1 MGDDKCKMMNDFII
15 NNLSYIELAA
25 SLFGLVYVVFEV
37 LQKNFMW
44 YLWVLTSI
52 TFGIVYYYSHI
63 YAYMGLQIYYVAMGI
78 YGIYSWRRAKALAKR
93 AAAQLSTQPST
104 QLSTQPAS
112 NGGAAHKLSEIS
124 NSGAATQP
132 GELGSE
138 DADILV
144 VRKMSREVAILS
156 TLFSIIVFFILTYI
170 LKCTEDPNPWLDS
183 FCSVIS
189 MLATFWLS
197 RQYLQNWYLWIVC
210 NVASTILSL
219 SVEQY
224 YAALLY
230 FIMIGMAV
238 WGLWHWN
245 KNGVKC

>member
-1 MGDDKCKMMNDFII
+1 MMNDFII

-93 AAAQLSTQPST
+93 AAAQP
-104 QLSTQPAS
+104 
-112 NGGAAHKLSEIS
+112 
-124 NSGAATQP
+124 ATQP
-132 GELGSE
+132 GELSSE

-144 VRKMSREVAILS
+144 VRRMSREVAILS

-230 FIMIGMAV
+230 FIMIGMAI

>member
-1 MGDDKCKMMNDFII
+1 MDDKCKMMNDFII

-93 AAAQLSTQPST
+93 AAAQP
-104 QLSTQPAS
+104 
-112 NGGAAHKLSEIS
+112 
-124 NSGAATQP
+124 ATQP
-132 GELGSE
+132 GELSSE

-144 VRKMSREVAILS
+144 VRRMSREVAILS
-156 TLFSIIVFFILTYI
+156 TFFSIIVFFILTYI

-230 FIMIGMAV
+230 FVMIGMAI

>member
-1 MGDDKCKMMNDFII
+1 MMNDFII

-93 AAAQLSTQPST
+93 AAAQLVAQSPSQPAAQPAIGAGAPGNSCELRNSSAVT
-104 QLSTQPAS
+104 QL
-112 NGGAAHKLSEIS
+112 
-124 NSGAATQP
+124 
-132 GELGSE
+132 GEPRSE

-144 VRKMSREVAILS
+144 VRRMSREVAILS
-156 TLFSIIVFFILTYI
+156 TLFAIIVFFILTYI

-230 FIMIGMAV
+230 FVMIGMAI

>member
-1 MGDDKCKMMNDFII
+1 MMNDFII

-93 AAAQLSTQPST
+93 AAAQPATQSAS
-104 QLSTQPAS
+104 QSAAQPAI
-112 NGGAAHKLSEIS
+112 GAGAPG
-124 NSGAATQP
+124 NSCELRNSSAATQL
-132 GELGSE
+132 GEPRSE

-144 VRKMSREVAILS
+144 VRRMSREVAILS

-197 RQYLQNWYLWIVC
+197 RQYLQNWYLWIAC

-230 FIMIGMAV
+230 FIMIGMAI

>member
-1 MGDDKCKMMNDFII
+1 MNDFII

-93 AAAQLSTQPST
+93 AAAQP
-104 QLSTQPAS
+104 
-112 NGGAAHKLSEIS
+112 
-124 NSGAATQP
+124 ATQP
-132 GELGSE
+132 GELRSE

-156 TLFSIIVFFILTYI
+156 TLFSIIGFFILTYI

-219 SVEQY
+219 SVAQY

-230 FIMIGMAV
+230 FVMIGMAI

>member
-1 MGDDKCKMMNDFII
+1 MMNDFII

-93 AAAQLSTQPST
+93 AAAQPVTQSAS
-104 QLSTQPAS
+104 QSAAQPAI
-112 NGGAAHKLSEIS
+112 GAGAPG
-124 NSGAATQP
+124 NSCELRNSSAATQL
-132 GELGSE
+132 GEPRSE

-144 VRKMSREVAILS
+144 VRRMSREVAILS
-156 TLFSIIVFFILTYI
+156 TLFAIIVFFILTYI

-230 FIMIGMAV
+230 FVMIGMAI

>member
-1 MGDDKCKMMNDFII
+1 MNDFII

-25 SLFGLVYVVFEV
+25 SLFGLVYVLFEV

-93 AAAQLSTQPST
+93 AAAQP
-104 QLSTQPAS
+104 
-112 NGGAAHKLSEIS
+112 
-124 NSGAATQP
+124 ATQP
-132 GELGSE
+132 GELSSE

-144 VRKMSREVAILS
+144 VRRMSREVAILS

-219 SVEQY
+219 SVAQY

-230 FIMIGMAV
+230 FVMIGMAI

>member
-1 MGDDKCKMMNDFII
+1 MNDFII

-93 AAAQLSTQPST
+93 AAAQPGA

-112 NGGAAHKLSEIS
+112 NGGAARKLS

-219 SVEQY
+219 SVAQY

>member
-1 MGDDKCKMMNDFII
+1 MMNDFII

-93 AAAQLSTQPST
+93 AAAQP
-104 QLSTQPAS
+104 
-112 NGGAAHKLSEIS
+112 
-124 NSGAATQP
+124 ATQP

-219 SVEQY
+219 SVAQY

-230 FIMIGMAV
+230 FVMIGMAI

>member
-93 AAAQLSTQPST
+93 AAAQP
-104 QLSTQPAS
+104 
-112 NGGAAHKLSEIS
+112 
-124 NSGAATQP
+124 ATQP
-132 GELGSE
+132 GELSSE

-144 VRKMSREVAILS
+144 VRRMSREVAILS

-197 RQYLQNWYLWIVC
+197 RQYLQNWYLWILC

-219 SVEQY
+219 SVAQY

>member
-1 MGDDKCKMMNDFII
+1 MNDFII

-93 AAAQLSTQPST
+93 VAAQPVAQSAA
-104 QLSTQPAS
+104 QPAI
-112 NGGAAHKLSEIS
+112 GAGALGNSCELR

-230 FIMIGMAV
+230 FVMIGMAI

>member
-1 MGDDKCKMMNDFII
+1 MNDFII

-93 AAAQLSTQPST
+93 AAAQLSTQPT
-104 QLSTQPAS
+104 S
-112 NGGAAHKLSEIS
+112 NGGAARKLSEVS
-124 NSGAATQP
+124 NSSAATQPGELRNSGAATQP

-230 FIMIGMAV
+230 FVMIGMAI

>member
-1 MGDDKCKMMNDFII
+1 MMNDFII

-93 AAAQLSTQPST
+93 AAAQ
-104 QLSTQPAS
+104 
-112 NGGAAHKLSEIS
+112 
-124 NSGAATQP
+124 P
-132 GELGSE
+132 GELGIE

-230 FIMIGMAV
+230 FVMIGMAI

>member
-1 MGDDKCKMMNDFII
+1 MNDFII

-93 AAAQLSTQPST
+93 AAAQPV
-104 QLSTQPAS
+104 
-112 NGGAAHKLSEIS
+112 
-124 NSGAATQP
+124 TQP

-144 VRKMSREVAILS
+144 VRRMSREVAILS

-219 SVEQY
+219 SVAQY

>member
-1 MGDDKCKMMNDFII
+1 MMNDFII

-93 AAAQLSTQPST
+93 AAAQP
-104 QLSTQPAS
+104 
-112 NGGAAHKLSEIS
+112 
-124 NSGAATQP
+124 ATQP

-197 RQYLQNWYLWIVC
+197 RQYLQNWYLWIAC

>member
-1 MGDDKCKMMNDFII
+1 MNDFII

-93 AAAQLSTQPST
+93 AAAQP
-104 QLSTQPAS
+104 
-112 NGGAAHKLSEIS
+112 
-124 NSGAATQP
+124 ATQP
-132 GELGSE
+132 GELRSE

-144 VRKMSREVAILS
+144 VRRMSREVAILS

>member
-1 MGDDKCKMMNDFII
+1 MMNDFII

-93 AAAQLSTQPST
+93 AAAQP
-104 QLSTQPAS
+104 
-112 NGGAAHKLSEIS
+112 
-124 NSGAATQP
+124 ATQP
-132 GELGSE
+132 GEPRSE

-230 FIMIGMAV
+230 FVMIGMAI

>member
-1 MGDDKCKMMNDFII
+1 MMNDFII

-93 AAAQLSTQPST
+93 AAAQPAA
-104 QLSTQPAS
+104 QLAAQPAI
-112 NGGAAHKLSEIS
+112 GAGAPG
-124 NSGAATQP
+124 NSCELRNSSAATQP
-132 GELGSE
+132 GELSSE

-144 VRKMSREVAILS
+144 VRRMSREVAILS
-156 TLFSIIVFFILTYI
+156 TLFAIIVFFILTYI

-219 SVEQY
+219 SVAQY

-245 KNGVKC
+245 ENGVKC

>member
-1 MGDDKCKMMNDFII
+1 MNDFII

-93 AAAQLSTQPST
+93 AAAQP
-104 QLSTQPAS
+104 
-112 NGGAAHKLSEIS
+112 
-124 NSGAATQP
+124 ATQP
-132 GELGSE
+132 GEPRSE

-219 SVEQY
+219 SVAQY

-230 FIMIGMAV
+230 FVMIGMAI

>member
-1 MGDDKCKMMNDFII
+1 MNDFII

-93 AAAQLSTQPST
+93 AAAQP
-104 QLSTQPAS
+104 
-112 NGGAAHKLSEIS
+112 
-124 NSGAATQP
+124 ATQP
-132 GELGSE
+132 GELSSE

-144 VRKMSREVAILS
+144 VRRMSREVAILS

-230 FIMIGMAV
+230 FVMIGMAI

>member
-1 MGDDKCKMMNDFII
+1 MMNDFII

-52 TFGIVYYYSHI
+52 TFGLVYYYSHI

-93 AAAQLSTQPST
+93 AAAQP
-104 QLSTQPAS
+104 
-112 NGGAAHKLSEIS
+112 
-124 NSGAATQP
+124 ATQP

-144 VRKMSREVAILS
+144 VRRMSREVAILS

-230 FIMIGMAV
+230 FVMIGMAV

>member
-1 MGDDKCKMMNDFII
+1 MNDFII

-25 SLFGLVYVVFEV
+25 SLFGLVYVLFEV

-93 AAAQLSTQPST
+93 AAAQPGA

-112 NGGAAHKLSEIS
+112 NGGAARKLS

-132 GELGSE
+132 GELRNSSAATQLGELRSE

-156 TLFSIIVFFILTYI
+156 TLFAIIVFFILTYI

>member
-1 MGDDKCKMMNDFII
+1 MNDFII
-15 NNLSYIELAA
+15 NNLSSIELAA

-93 AAAQLSTQPST
+93 AAAQP
-104 QLSTQPAS
+104 
-112 NGGAAHKLSEIS
+112 
-124 NSGAATQP
+124 ATQP

-230 FIMIGMAV
+230 FVMIGMAI

>member
-1 MGDDKCKMMNDFII
+1 MMNDFII

-93 AAAQLSTQPST
+93 AAAQP
-104 QLSTQPAS
+104 
-112 NGGAAHKLSEIS
+112 
-124 NSGAATQP
+124 ATQP
-132 GELGSE
+132 GELRSE

-219 SVEQY
+219 SVAQY

-230 FIMIGMAV
+230 FVMIGMAI

-245 KNGVKC
+245 KHGVKC

>member
-1 MGDDKCKMMNDFII
+1 MMNDFII

-93 AAAQLSTQPST
+93 AAAQP
-104 QLSTQPAS
+104 
-112 NGGAAHKLSEIS
+112 
-124 NSGAATQP
+124 ATQP

-144 VRKMSREVAILS
+144 VRRMSREVAILS

-230 FIMIGMAV
+230 FIMIGMAI

>member
-1 MGDDKCKMMNDFII
+1 MNDFII

-93 AAAQLSTQPST
+93 AAAQP
-104 QLSTQPAS
+104 
-112 NGGAAHKLSEIS
+112 
-124 NSGAATQP
+124 ATQP
-132 GELGSE
+132 GELSSE

-144 VRKMSREVAILS
+144 VRRMSREVAILS

-219 SVEQY
+219 SVAQY

>member
-1 MGDDKCKMMNDFII
+1 MNDFII

-78 YGIYSWRRAKALAKR
+78 YGIYSWRRSKALAKR
-93 AAAQLSTQPST
+93 AAAQP
-104 QLSTQPAS
+104 
-112 NGGAAHKLSEIS
+112 
-124 NSGAATQP
+124 ATQP
-132 GELGSE
+132 GELSSE

-144 VRKMSREVAILS
+144 VRRMSREVAILS

-197 RQYLQNWYLWIVC
+197 RQYLQNWYLWILC

-219 SVEQY
+219 SVAQY

>member
-1 MGDDKCKMMNDFII
+1 MMNDFII

-93 AAAQLSTQPST
+93 SAAQP
-104 QLSTQPAS
+104 
-112 NGGAAHKLSEIS
+112 G
-124 NSGAATQP
+124 TQP
-132 GELGSE
+132 GELSSE

-230 FIMIGMAV
+230 FVMIGMAI

>member
-1 MGDDKCKMMNDFII
+1 MMNDFII

-93 AAAQLSTQPST
+93 AAAQP
-104 QLSTQPAS
+104 
-112 NGGAAHKLSEIS
+112 
-124 NSGAATQP
+124 ATQP
-132 GELGSE
+132 GELSSE

-144 VRKMSREVAILS
+144 VRRMSREVAILS
-156 TLFSIIVFFILTYI
+156 TLFAIIVFFILTYI

-219 SVEQY
+219 SVAQY

>member
-1 MGDDKCKMMNDFII
+1 MMNDFII

-93 AAAQLSTQPST
+93 AAAQP
-104 QLSTQPAS
+104 
-112 NGGAAHKLSEIS
+112 
-124 NSGAATQP
+124 ATQP
-132 GELGSE
+132 GELRSE

-144 VRKMSREVAILS
+144 VRRMSREVAILS

-219 SVEQY
+219 SVAQY

-230 FIMIGMAV
+230 FIMIGMAL

>member
-1 MGDDKCKMMNDFII
+1 MNDFII

-93 AAAQLSTQPST
+93 AAAQP
-104 QLSTQPAS
+104 
-112 NGGAAHKLSEIS
+112 
-124 NSGAATQP
+124 ATQP
-132 GELGSE
+132 GEPRSE

-144 VRKMSREVAILS
+144 VRRMSREVAILS

-230 FIMIGMAV
+230 FIMIGMAI

>member
-1 MGDDKCKMMNDFII
+1 MMNDFII

-93 AAAQLSTQPST
+93 AAAQP
-104 QLSTQPAS
+104 
-112 NGGAAHKLSEIS
+112 
-124 NSGAATQP
+124 ATQP
-132 GELGSE
+132 GEPRSE

-230 FIMIGMAV
+230 FVMIGMAV

>member
-1 MGDDKCKMMNDFII
+1 MNDFII

-93 AAAQLSTQPST
+93 AAAQP
-104 QLSTQPAS
+104 
-112 NGGAAHKLSEIS
+112 
-124 NSGAATQP
+124 ATQP
-132 GELGSE
+132 GELRSE

-219 SVEQY
+219 SVAQY

>member
-1 MGDDKCKMMNDFII
+1 MMNDFII

-93 AAAQLSTQPST
+93 AAAQP
-104 QLSTQPAS
+104 
-112 NGGAAHKLSEIS
+112 
-124 NSGAATQP
+124 ATQP
-132 GELGSE
+132 GELRSE

-144 VRKMSREVAILS
+144 VRRMSREVAILS

-230 FIMIGMAV
+230 FIMIGMAI

>member
-1 MGDDKCKMMNDFII
+1 MMNDFII

-93 AAAQLSTQPST
+93 AAAQPATQPSA
-104 QLSTQPAS
+104 QPAI
-112 NGGAAHKLSEIS
+112 GAGAPGNSCELR

-132 GELGSE
+132 GEPRSE

-144 VRKMSREVAILS
+144 VRRMSREVAILS
-156 TLFSIIVFFILTYI
+156 TLFSFIVFFILTYI

-230 FIMIGMAV
+230 FVMIGMAV

>member
-1 MGDDKCKMMNDFII
+1 MMNDFII

-93 AAAQLSTQPST
+93 AAAQP
-104 QLSTQPAS
+104 
-112 NGGAAHKLSEIS
+112 
-124 NSGAATQP
+124 ATQP

-219 SVEQY
+219 SVAQY

>member
-1 MGDDKCKMMNDFII
+1 MNDFII

-93 AAAQLSTQPST
+93 AAAQP
-104 QLSTQPAS
+104 
-112 NGGAAHKLSEIS
+112 
-124 NSGAATQP
+124 ATQP
-132 GELGSE
+132 GELSSE

-144 VRKMSREVAILS
+144 VRRMSREVAILS

-219 SVEQY
+219 SVAQY

-230 FIMIGMAV
+230 FVMIGMAI

>member
-1 MGDDKCKMMNDFII
+1 MNDFII

-25 SLFGLVYVVFEV
+25 SLFGLVYVLFEV

-93 AAAQLSTQPST
+93 AAAQP
-104 QLSTQPAS
+104 
-112 NGGAAHKLSEIS
+112 
-124 NSGAATQP
+124 ATQP
-132 GELGSE
+132 GELSSE

-144 VRKMSREVAILS
+144 VRRMSREVAILS

-219 SVEQY
+219 SVAQY

>member
-93 AAAQLSTQPST
+93 AAAQP
-104 QLSTQPAS
+104 
-112 NGGAAHKLSEIS
+112 
-124 NSGAATQP
+124 ATQP

-230 FIMIGMAV
+230 FIMIGMAI